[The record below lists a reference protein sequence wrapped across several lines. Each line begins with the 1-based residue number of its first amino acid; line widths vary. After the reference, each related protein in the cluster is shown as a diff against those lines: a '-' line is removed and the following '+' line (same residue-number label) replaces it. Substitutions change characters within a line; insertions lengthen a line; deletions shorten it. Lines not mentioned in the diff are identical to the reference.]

1 MNASNGRNC
10 SGQTCA
16 WSHANSAFVQNSWKH
31 PERWTS
37 TSGSWDLSD
46 CQELAA
52 HNVSCIVSVSHVFL
66 AGPAANTTV
75 RFSRSSILKAYF
87 RNNVLAA
94 YTVEFS
100 AL

>member
-1 MNASNGRNC
+1 MQDGSSSMNASNGRNC

-66 AGPAANTTV
+66 GGPAANTTV

-87 RNNVLAA
+87 RSNVLAA
-94 YTVEFS
+94 
-100 AL
+100 